1 MRLPFRREGERKQR
15 GRLIRFV
22 ASMIWTHSVSRS
34 RSEDESA
41 AAESANGE
49 ALTLQRRYAGVIRA

>member
-49 ALTLQRRYAGVIRA
+49 ALTLQMR